1 MKKIENIQSRKAVSA
16 YGGSG
21 SIIETKDNGSLLV
34 LPYDD
39 WKCFSPRNRKKL
51 VSITDRRLLKEIQK
65 LYPNVVNLYR
75 IPEGDSDANLYNPS
89 NLTIKN
95 SIGSDY
101 CPRWFY
107 CPKCRR
113 LHKLEDWRQKWDV
126 IYPNDGRF
134 GKNPPACYSCSNQIG
149 GNRYRRY
156 CLEQIRFLLASP
168 DNGEIKDIPFDKIWN
183 LPKDS
188 QVWNIGKDIKGAD
201 EELYYR
207 TSQGGD
213 GLQSLYIQKGQNGDR
228 INMVTIYRKY
238 FVYGNNAYRVH
249 LRNGNYIYYPNIL
262 ACIYI
267 PRDLEDKVWQLKNI
281 GFSDNEIYSFGEKN
295 GLNKEQIDA
304 ILNDES
310 VDLSIDEFNYITN
323 QRLYG
328 NNNVNN
334 SDRYNF
340 CAVRY
345 PNLKSPSHCIKGI
358 YALRRLKETSVL
370 MSYTRVIPDGNMKK
384 WWSVEDEKEIDDKQP
399 KTCYPFRSPLT
410 VDFMPAVESFG
421 EGILV
426 ELDIE
431 QIKKEDRY
439 IFAHTFSHLV
449 MKELE
454 FQCGYPVTSMKE
466 KMYAYQD
473 ESRMGFLIYT
483 IAGSEGS
490 YGGLISLLPNDTNS
504 SVGRILKIIEMAAL
518 RASNCPNDPICKSEE
533 GHCFTC
539 VDLPEISC
547 QNWNNNLNRDKFV
560 KCLANHQSDSASKES
575 TLGAME
581 QEKFQDVTNSKQ
593 QGFETSNDNVILDE

>member
-21 SIIETKDNGSLLV
+21 SIIETKDNGSLLI
-34 LPYDD
+34 LSYDS
-39 WKCFSPRNRKKL
+39 WSCFSTKNGSKL
-51 VSITDRRLLKEIQK
+51 IPITDRRLLKEVQRV
-65 LYPNVVNLYR
+65 YPNVGNLYR
-75 IPEGDSDANLYNPS
+75 IPEGDTDANLYNPAR
-89 NLTIKN
+89 LTINN
-95 SIGSDY
+95 SIASDY

-113 LHKLEDWRQKWDV
+113 LHRLEDWRQKWDEKF
-126 IYPNDGRF
+126 PNDRRF
-134 GKNPPACYSCSNQIG
+134 GKNPPACYSCSTQIG
-149 GNRYRRY
+149 NNRYGRY
-156 CLEQIRFLLASP
+156 RLEQIRFLLASP
-168 DNGEIKDIPFDKIWN
+168 DNGEIKDIPFDKIWG
-183 LPKDS
+183 LPKNGK
-188 QVWNIGKDIKGAD
+188 VWEIGRNVAGSD

-213 GLQSLYIQKGQNGDR
+213 GLQSLYIQKGGNGDR

-238 FVYGNNAYRVH
+238 FVYGNSAYRVH
-249 LRNGNYIYYPNIL
+249 LRNGNNIYYPNIL

-267 PRDLEDKVWQLKNI
+267 PRDLEDNILKRRND
-281 GFSDNEIYSFGEKN
+281 GDKREDIYEFGERN
-295 GLNKEQIDA
+295 GLNKEQVDA
-304 ILNDES
+304 ILDDEL

-323 QRLYG
+323 HGLYG

-334 SDRYNF
+334 SDRQNY

-370 MSYTRVIPDGNMKK
+370 MSYTRVIPGGNLKK
-384 WWSVEDEKEIDDKQP
+384 WWSVNEQKEIDDKQP
-399 KTCYPFRSPLT
+399 KVCYPFRDPRNA
-410 VDFMPAVESFG
+410 DFMPAVESFG

-431 QIKKEDRY
+431 NINKEDRY
-439 IFAHTFSHLV
+439 VFAHTFSHLV

-490 YGGLISLLPNDTNS
+490 YGGLISLLPSDTNS
-504 SVGRILKIIEMAAL
+504 LEGRILKIIEMAAL
-518 RASNCPNDPICKSEE
+518 RASNCPNDPICQSEE
-533 GHCFTC
+533 GHCFAC

-547 QNWNNNLNRDKFV
+547 QNWNNNLNRKKFV
-560 KCLANHQSDSASKES
+560 ECLASLQSDSVSKES
-575 TLGAME
+575 LLETREQKTKNVFTSE
-581 QEKFQDVTNSKQ
+581 QEKPIVVD
-593 QGFETSNDNVILDE
+593 ENVILDE